1 MPVTRKLI
9 APNKSKK
16 WQVQKMD
23 SSKPFCVNENPKWQ
37 MLFGPNS
44 AFTTSTQNIRIAA
57 QFDAGT
63 FQNIKVIAYLYDAQN
78 ASVANAASCEF
89 KIYSITTPDWTE
101 TLLSTVSGT
110 QLTNNYFY
118 INPLNVSLFPVDF
131 FGGDS
136 IMIEATIVRLGET
149 YRDRIY
155 VNHLGIYDN
164 VTRLRKDVDFLNI
177 TKQDI

>member
-23 SSKPFCVNENPKWQ
+23 SAKPYVVNENPKWQ

-44 AFTTSTQNIRIAA
+44 ALSTSV
-57 QFDAGT
+57 
-63 FQNIKVIAYLYDAQN
+63 QNIKIAAKFDDNTFTNLKIIGYLYDAQN
-78 ASVANAASCEF
+78 ASVANAATCTF
-89 KIYSITTPDWTE
+89 KVYQITTPDWTE
-101 TLLSTVSGT
+101 NLITTMSGT
-110 QLTNNYFY
+110 QLANNYFY
-118 INPLNVSLFPVDF
+118 TNPLNVTMFPIDF

-136 IMIEATIVRLGET
+136 IMIEATIVRLGQT

-164 VTRLRKDVDFLNI
+164 VDRLRKDVEFLEI
-177 TKQDI
+177 TKKDL